1 MISIVDYGMG
11 NLGSVA
17 KAVEKVGG
25 EARIIR
31 TPQEVLAADRLIL
44 PGVGAFADAM
54 ANLARQELIEPI
66 KQFVQR
72 DRPFLG
78 ICLGLQLLFEVGYE
92 DGEHRG
98 LEILE
103 GEVRRF
109 DFARVP
115 EAADLAVPHMGWN
128 ALSWERPCPL
138 LAGLEKPSFVY
149 FVHSYHVVPRDSGV
163 VLTQTMYG
171 YPFVSSIWRGNLMA
185 TQFHPEKSQ
194 AVGLK
199 MVANFVG
206 LM

>member
-25 EARIIR
+25 EAKIIR
-31 TPQEVLAADRLIL
+31 TPQEVLAAERLIL
-44 PGVGAFADAM
+44 PGVGAFGDAM

-66 KQFVQR
+66 RRFVQQ

-78 ICLGLQLLFEVGYE
+78 ICLGLQLLFSKGYE
-92 DGEHRG
+92 DGEYAG
-98 LEILE
+98 LDILA

-109 DFARVP
+109 DFAARP

-128 ALSWERPCPL
+128 ALMWQRPCPL
-138 LAGLEKPSFVY
+138 LAGLPKPCFVY
-149 FVHSYHVVPRDSGV
+149 FVHSYHVVPQDPAV
-163 VLTQTMYG
+163 VLTETQYG
-171 YPFVSSIWRGNLMA
+171 YSFVSSVWRGNLVA

-199 MVANFVG
+199 MVENFVK
-206 LM
+206 M